1 MEEYRRHFLATVNV
15 KNFPDD
21 IYDKLRLLARREHR
35 SISQQIVHMLVK
47 ALGQEPELSI
57 MDLRGLGKEVWEGAD
72 AVDHVRA
79 ERDSWD

>member
-1 MEEYRRHFLATVNV
+1 MATVNV

-21 IYDKLRLLARREHR
+21 IYEKLRGLARREHR
-35 SISQQIVHMLVK
+35 SISQQIVHMLAV
-47 ALGQEPELSI
+47 AVREEPELSI
-57 MDLRGLGKEVWEGAD
+57 MNLRGLGKEAWEGVD